1 MAAKENLRV
10 LVIDDTKMSR
20 RHSIQVLSQL
30 QISKVMEAEDGEV
43 AWEVLQSNQF
53 DFLLLDWM
61 MPKLSG
67 IDLLKRIR
75 SEDRFKDLVVFMITA
90 EADRTHILE
99 AIQAGVSD
107 YIVKPMNPVALI
119 EKINTRFK

>member
-1 MAAKENLRV
+1 MASRENLRV

-20 RHSIQVLSQL
+20 RHSTQVLSQL
-30 QISKVMEAEDGEV
+30 KITQVVEAEDGEM
-43 AWEVLQSNQF
+43 AWEEMQKAEF

-75 SEDRFKDLVVFMITA
+75 ADERFKSLVVFMITA
-90 EADRTHILE
+90 EADRVHILE